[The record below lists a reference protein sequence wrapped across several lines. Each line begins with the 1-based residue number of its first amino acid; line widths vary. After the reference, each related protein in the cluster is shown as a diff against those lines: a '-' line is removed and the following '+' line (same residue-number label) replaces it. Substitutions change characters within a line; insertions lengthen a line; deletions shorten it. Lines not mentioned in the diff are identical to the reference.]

1 VEDPAEEVDVSAVDG
16 LRGQEVV
23 GLEGDALGE
32 GGGDFGGAV
41 GGDLR
46 QVLDDEV

>member
-1 VEDPAEEVDVSAVDG
+1 MEDPAEEVDVSAVDG

-46 QVLDDEV
+46 QVLDDEA